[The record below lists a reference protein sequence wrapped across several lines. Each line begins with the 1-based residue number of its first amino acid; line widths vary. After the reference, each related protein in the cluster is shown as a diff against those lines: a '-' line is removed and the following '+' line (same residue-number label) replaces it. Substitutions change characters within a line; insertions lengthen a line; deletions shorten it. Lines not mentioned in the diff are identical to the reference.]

1 VVKLTVEPGL
11 FSGGPVEV
19 LLEAHD
25 RKNNLVGEA
34 RPGGSGQRRDA
45 GGGGGPGTTEQVTL
59 RMVPEFEGKFSV
71 KALSPATLTVYAKL
85 DLETDYTV

>member
-1 VVKLTVEPGL
+1 VTVEARL
-11 FSGGPVEV
+11 FPGGPVEV

-25 RKNNLVGEA
+25 RKNNVVGEA
-34 RPGGSGQRRDA
+34 RPGGPVNAATRTVA
-45 GGGGGPGTTEQVTL
+45 VAPGKTEQVTL
-59 RMVPEFEGKFSV
+59 RMFPEFEGKFSV